1 MDPEIKIKATPSV
14 ADPSRC
20 AFQVDRP
27 VFENKAF
34 YFTRDRAQGSVL
46 AEKILDQHGI
56 EAVLISH
63 DTVTAIADGYPDW
76 RVVGREIGAAIR
88 EVLNSG
94 QPAVSD
100 QVLENM
106 LPPEKIRTI
115 VQQVLDTQINPTVA
129 MHGGRVRLIDV
140 QANNVFIEM
149 GGGCQGCGMADV
161 TLRSGVERALR
172 EFVPE
177 IGDILDVTDHASG
190 RNPYYQSAGR

>member
-27 VFENKAF
+27 VFENHAF
-34 YFTRDRAQGSVL
+34 YFTKERASGSPL
-46 AEKILDQHGI
+46 AERILAIEGM

-63 DTVTAIADGYPDW
+63 DTVTAIAEGYPDW
-76 RVVGREIGAAIR
+76 RGAGREIGAAIR
-88 EVLNSG
+88 EVLGSG
-94 QPAVSD
+94 KPAVAD
-100 QVLENM
+100 EVMENM
-106 LPPEKIRTI
+106 LPPEKIRTV

-129 MHGGRVRLIDV
+129 MHGGKVRLIDV
-140 QANNVFIEM
+140 QTNNVFIEM

-190 RNPYYQSAGR
+190 RNPYYQQAGR